1 MYLIYYAEVVT
12 LFNII
17 PNTMLH
23 FLSRPEFKHSFEV
36 EIVLLHAQPLAKI
49 HIHFLITVD
58 SATYQVVLQC

>member
-1 MYLIYYAEVVT
+1 MYLIYYAEVI

-23 FLSRPEFKHSFEV
+23 FSTRREFKNSFEV
-36 EIVLLHAQPLAKI
+36 EIVLLHAQPLAKS